1 MAMFRK
7 IILSGMRPN
16 RSFLSVIM
24 HIRRATPILHSHHLS
39 QKVSEPLTML
49 SEEEEMMRDTVTR
62 FATEKIQPLVSEMD
76 QKSEMD
82 ESIID
87 GMFEQGVRSI
97 SELSYFSCIMSLST
111 MIISSTKNVLF
122 VHPLLL
128 NTSYSK
134 DLYCTLV
141 CSLLQLMAIEVDADY
156 GGANS
161 SFFVSCLVVEELAK
175 IDPAVAVMCD
185 IQNTLI
191 VTLFRKYGTPEQKA
205 EYLPRL
211 ARNMV
216 GSFCLSEVASGSDA
230 FAMETKAE
238 KKGDYFVI
246 NGSKMWISN
255 AEQAGVFLVFANAAP
270 EKGYKGISTFIVR
283 RETEGL
289 SLGKKEDKLGIRASS
304 TCPVHFDNV
313 KVHESNILGQLGHG
327 YKYAIDSLNEGRIGI
342 GAQMLGLAQGCL
354 NCTVPYTH
362 ERKQFGQ
369 KIWDFQAVNHQ
380 LAHVFTQIEAARLM
394 VAALTTT
401 RCIEVMGGVGF
412 SKQYPIEK
420 FYRDCKIGAIYE
432 GTSNI
437 QLSTIAK
444 NMKEFEP

>member
-1 MAMFRK
+1 MFTGK
-7 IILSGMRPN
+7 LNQKHLTSYLLTFFSWQLEILIILSGMRPN
-16 RSFLSVIM
+16 RSFLSVIT

-87 GMFEQGVRSI
+87 GMFEQG
-97 SELSYFSCIMSLST
+97 
-111 MIISSTKNVLF
+111 
-122 VHPLLL
+122 
-128 NTSYSK
+128 
-134 DLYCTLV
+134 
-141 CSLLQLMAIEVDADY
+141 LMAIEVDADY

-270 EKGYKGISTFIVR
+270 EKGYKGISTFIVP

-313 KVHESNILGQLGHG
+313 KVHESNILGQLGYG

-394 VAALTTT
+394 VYNAARRKEAGLSFLREAAMAKYFAGEVAALTTT

>member
-1 MAMFRK
+1 MAMFHK

-16 RSFLSVIM
+16 RSFLSVIT

-87 GMFEQGVRSI
+87 GMFEQG
-97 SELSYFSCIMSLST
+97 
-111 MIISSTKNVLF
+111 
-122 VHPLLL
+122 
-128 NTSYSK
+128 
-134 DLYCTLV
+134 
-141 CSLLQLMAIEVDADY
+141 LMAIEVDADH

-191 VTLFRKYGTPEQKA
+191 VTLFRKYGTPEQRA

-270 EKGYKGISTFIVR
+270 EKGYKGISTFIVP

-313 KVHESNILGQLGHG
+313 KVHESNILGQLGYG

-394 VAALTTT
+394 VYNAARRKEAGLSFLREAAMAKYFAGEVAALTTT

>member
-1 MAMFRK
+1 M
-7 IILSGMRPN
+7 
-16 RSFLSVIM
+16 
-24 HIRRATPILHSHHLS
+24 HSHHLS

-87 GMFEQGVRSI
+87 GMFEQG
-97 SELSYFSCIMSLST
+97 
-111 MIISSTKNVLF
+111 
-122 VHPLLL
+122 
-128 NTSYSK
+128 
-134 DLYCTLV
+134 
-141 CSLLQLMAIEVDADY
+141 LMAIEVDADY

-270 EKGYKGISTFIVR
+270 EKGYKGISTFIVP

-394 VAALTTT
+394 VYNAARRKEAGLSFLREAAMAKYFAGEVAALTTT

>member
-1 MAMFRK
+1 MAMFHK
-7 IILSGMRPN
+7 IMLSGMRPN
-16 RSFLSVIM
+16 RSFLSVIT
-24 HIRRATPILHSHHLS
+24 HIRRATHILHSHHLS

-87 GMFEQGVRSI
+87 GMFEQG
-97 SELSYFSCIMSLST
+97 
-111 MIISSTKNVLF
+111 
-122 VHPLLL
+122 
-128 NTSYSK
+128 
-134 DLYCTLV
+134 
-141 CSLLQLMAIEVDADY
+141 LMAIEVDADY

-270 EKGYKGISTFIVR
+270 EKGYKGISTFIVP
-283 RETEGL
+283 RETDGL

-327 YKYAIDSLNEGRIGI
+327 YKYAIGSLNEGRIGI

-394 VAALTTT
+394 VYNAARRKEAGLSFLREAAMAKYFAGEVAALTTT

>member
-1 MAMFRK
+1 MAMFHK

-16 RSFLSVIM
+16 RSFLSVIT

-87 GMFEQGVRSI
+87 GMFEQG
-97 SELSYFSCIMSLST
+97 
-111 MIISSTKNVLF
+111 
-122 VHPLLL
+122 
-128 NTSYSK
+128 
-134 DLYCTLV
+134 
-141 CSLLQLMAIEVDADY
+141 LMAIEVDADY

-270 EKGYKGISTFIVR
+270 EKGYKGISTFIVP

-313 KVHESNILGQLGHG
+313 KVHESNILGQLGYG

-394 VAALTTT
+394 VYNAARRKEAGLSFLREAAMAKYFAGEVAALTTT

>member
-1 MAMFRK
+1 MFHK

-16 RSFLSVIM
+16 RSFLRVIT

-87 GMFEQGVRSI
+87 GMFEQG
-97 SELSYFSCIMSLST
+97 
-111 MIISSTKNVLF
+111 
-122 VHPLLL
+122 
-128 NTSYSK
+128 
-134 DLYCTLV
+134 
-141 CSLLQLMAIEVDADY
+141 LMAIEVDADY

-255 AEQAGVFLVFANAAP
+255 AEQAGVFLLFANAAP
-270 EKGYKGISTFIVR
+270 EKGYKGISTFIVP

-394 VAALTTT
+394 VYNAARRKEAGLSFLREAAMAKYFAGEVAALTTT

>member
-1 MAMFRK
+1 MAMFHK
-7 IILSGMRPN
+7 IMLSGMRPN

-24 HIRRATPILHSHHLS
+24 HIRTATPILHSHHLS

-49 SEEEEMMRDTVTR
+49 SEEEQMMRDTVTR

-87 GMFEQGVRSI
+87 GMFDQG
-97 SELSYFSCIMSLST
+97 
-111 MIISSTKNVLF
+111 
-122 VHPLLL
+122 
-128 NTSYSK
+128 
-134 DLYCTLV
+134 
-141 CSLLQLMAIEVDADY
+141 LMAIEVDADY

-191 VTLFRKYGTPEQKA
+191 VTLFRKYGTPQQKA
-205 EYLPRL
+205 EYLPCL

-270 EKGYKGISTFIVR
+270 EKGYKGISTFIVP

-394 VAALTTT
+394 VYNAARRKEAGLSFLREAAMAKYFAGEVAALTTT

>member
-1 MAMFRK
+1 
-7 IILSGMRPN
+7 
-16 RSFLSVIM
+16 
-24 HIRRATPILHSHHLS
+24 
-39 QKVSEPLTML
+39 ML

-87 GMFEQGVRSI
+87 GMFEQG
-97 SELSYFSCIMSLST
+97 
-111 MIISSTKNVLF
+111 
-122 VHPLLL
+122 
-128 NTSYSK
+128 
-134 DLYCTLV
+134 
-141 CSLLQLMAIEVDADY
+141 LMAIEVDADY

-255 AEQAGVFLVFANAAP
+255 AEQAGVFLLFANAAP
-270 EKGYKGISTFIVR
+270 EKGYKGISTFIVP

-394 VAALTTT
+394 VYNAARRKEAGLSFLREAAMAKYFAGEVAALTTT

>member
-16 RSFLSVIM
+16 RSFLSVIT

-39 QKVSEPLTML
+39 QKLSEPLTML

-87 GMFEQGVRSI
+87 GMFEQG
-97 SELSYFSCIMSLST
+97 
-111 MIISSTKNVLF
+111 
-122 VHPLLL
+122 
-128 NTSYSK
+128 
-134 DLYCTLV
+134 
-141 CSLLQLMAIEVDADY
+141 LMAIEVDADY

-205 EYLPRL
+205 EYLPCL

-255 AEQAGVFLVFANAAP
+255 AEQAGVFLLFANAAP
-270 EKGYKGISTFIVR
+270 EKGYKGISTFIVP

-313 KVHESNILGQLGHG
+313 KVHESNVLGQLGHG

-394 VAALTTT
+394 VYNAARRKEAGLSFLREAAMAKYFAGEVAALTTT

>member
-1 MAMFRK
+1 MAMFHK
-7 IILSGMRPN
+7 IMLSGMRPN
-16 RSFLSVIM
+16 RSFLSVIT

-39 QKVSEPLTML
+39 QKLSEPLTML

-87 GMFEQGVRSI
+87 GMFEQG
-97 SELSYFSCIMSLST
+97 
-111 MIISSTKNVLF
+111 
-122 VHPLLL
+122 
-128 NTSYSK
+128 
-134 DLYCTLV
+134 
-141 CSLLQLMAIEVDADY
+141 LMAIEVDADH

-191 VTLFRKYGTPEQKA
+191 VTLFRKYGTPQQKA
-205 EYLPRL
+205 EYLPCL

-255 AEQAGVFLVFANAAP
+255 AEQAGVFLVFANATP
-270 EKGYKGISTFIVR
+270 EKGYKGISTFIVP

-313 KVHESNILGQLGHG
+313 KVHESNVLGQLGHG

-394 VAALTTT
+394 VYNAARRKEAGLSFLREAAMAKYFAGEVAALTTT
-401 RCIEVMGGVGF
+401 KCIEVMGGVGF

>member
-1 MAMFRK
+1 MAMFHK

-16 RSFLSVIM
+16 RSFLSVIT

-87 GMFEQGVRSI
+87 GMFEQG
-97 SELSYFSCIMSLST
+97 
-111 MIISSTKNVLF
+111 
-122 VHPLLL
+122 
-128 NTSYSK
+128 
-134 DLYCTLV
+134 
-141 CSLLQLMAIEVDADY
+141 LMAIEVDADH

-191 VTLFRKYGTPEQKA
+191 VTLFRKYGTPEQRA

-270 EKGYKGISTFIVR
+270 EKGYKGISTFIVP

-394 VAALTTT
+394 VYNAARRKEAGLSFLREAAMAKYFAGEVAALTTT

>member
-1 MAMFRK
+1 MAMFHK
-7 IILSGMRPN
+7 IIVSGMRPN

-87 GMFEQGVRSI
+87 GMFEQG
-97 SELSYFSCIMSLST
+97 
-111 MIISSTKNVLF
+111 
-122 VHPLLL
+122 
-128 NTSYSK
+128 
-134 DLYCTLV
+134 
-141 CSLLQLMAIEVDADY
+141 LMAIEVDADH

-191 VTLFRKYGTPEQKA
+191 VTLFRKYGTPEQRA

-270 EKGYKGISTFIVR
+270 EKGYKGISTFIVP

-394 VAALTTT
+394 VYNAARRKEAGLSFLREAAMAKYFAGEVAALTTT

>member
-1 MAMFRK
+1 MAMFHK
-7 IILSGMRPN
+7 IMLSGMRPN
-16 RSFLSVIM
+16 RSFLSVIT
-24 HIRRATPILHSHHLS
+24 HIRRATHILHSHHLS

-87 GMFEQGVRSI
+87 GMFEQG
-97 SELSYFSCIMSLST
+97 
-111 MIISSTKNVLF
+111 
-122 VHPLLL
+122 
-128 NTSYSK
+128 
-134 DLYCTLV
+134 
-141 CSLLQLMAIEVDADY
+141 LMAIEVDADH

-191 VTLFRKYGTPEQKA
+191 VTLFRKYGTPQQKA
-205 EYLPRL
+205 EYLPCL

-270 EKGYKGISTFIVR
+270 EKGYKGISTFIVP

-313 KVHESNILGQLGHG
+313 KVHESNVLGQLGHG

-394 VAALTTT
+394 VYNAARRKEAGLSFLREAAMAKYFAGEVAALTTT
-401 RCIEVMGGVGF
+401 KCIEVMGGVGF

>member
-1 MAMFRK
+1 MAMFHK
-7 IILSGMRPN
+7 IMLSGMRPN
-16 RSFLSVIM
+16 RSFLSVIT
-24 HIRRATPILHSHHLS
+24 HIRRATHILHSHHLS

-87 GMFEQGVRSI
+87 GMFEQG
-97 SELSYFSCIMSLST
+97 
-111 MIISSTKNVLF
+111 
-122 VHPLLL
+122 
-128 NTSYSK
+128 
-134 DLYCTLV
+134 
-141 CSLLQLMAIEVDADY
+141 LMAIEVDADH

-191 VTLFRKYGTPEQKA
+191 VTLFRKYGTPQQKA
-205 EYLPRL
+205 EYLPCL

-270 EKGYKGISTFIVR
+270 EKGYKGISTFIVP

-394 VAALTTT
+394 VYNAARRKEAGLSFLREAAMAKYFAGEVAALTTT
-401 RCIEVMGGVGF
+401 KCIEVMGGVGF

>member
-16 RSFLSVIM
+16 RSFLSVIT

-87 GMFEQGVRSI
+87 GMFEQG
-97 SELSYFSCIMSLST
+97 
-111 MIISSTKNVLF
+111 
-122 VHPLLL
+122 
-128 NTSYSK
+128 
-134 DLYCTLV
+134 
-141 CSLLQLMAIEVDADY
+141 LMAIEVDADY

-342 GAQMLGLAQGCL
+342 GAQ
-354 NCTVPYTH
+354 VSDI
-362 ERKQFGQ
+362 RF
-369 KIWDFQAVNHQ
+369 
-380 LAHVFTQIEAARLM
+380 
-394 VAALTTT
+394 
-401 RCIEVMGGVGF
+401 
-412 SKQYPIEK
+412 
-420 FYRDCKIGAIYE
+420 
-432 GTSNI
+432 
-437 QLSTIAK
+437 
-444 NMKEFEP
+444 

>member
-16 RSFLSVIM
+16 RSFLSVIT

-87 GMFEQGVRSI
+87 GMFEQG
-97 SELSYFSCIMSLST
+97 
-111 MIISSTKNVLF
+111 
-122 VHPLLL
+122 
-128 NTSYSK
+128 
-134 DLYCTLV
+134 
-141 CSLLQLMAIEVDADY
+141 LMAIEVDADY

-394 VAALTTT
+394 VYNAARRKEAGLSFLREAAMAKYFAGEVAALTTT

>member
-1 MAMFRK
+1 
-7 IILSGMRPN
+7 
-16 RSFLSVIM
+16 
-24 HIRRATPILHSHHLS
+24 
-39 QKVSEPLTML
+39 
-49 SEEEEMMRDTVTR
+49 
-62 FATEKIQPLVSEMD
+62 
-76 QKSEMD
+76 
-82 ESIID
+82 
-87 GMFEQGVRSI
+87 
-97 SELSYFSCIMSLST
+97 
-111 MIISSTKNVLF
+111 
-122 VHPLLL
+122 
-128 NTSYSK
+128 
-134 DLYCTLV
+134 
-141 CSLLQLMAIEVDADY
+141 
-156 GGANS
+156 
-161 SFFVSCLVVEELAK
+161 
-175 IDPAVAVMCD
+175 
-185 IQNTLI
+185 
-191 VTLFRKYGTPEQKA
+191 
-205 EYLPRL
+205 
-211 ARNMV
+211 
-216 GSFCLSEVASGSDA
+216 
-230 FAMETKAE
+230 
-238 KKGDYFVI
+238 
-246 NGSKMWISN
+246 MWISN

-394 VAALTTT
+394 VYNAARRKEAGLSFLREAAMAKYFAGEVAALTTT

>member
-1 MAMFRK
+1 MAMFHK
-7 IILSGMRPN
+7 IMLSGMRPN
-16 RSFLSVIM
+16 RSFLSVIT

-87 GMFEQGVRSI
+87 GMFEQG
-97 SELSYFSCIMSLST
+97 
-111 MIISSTKNVLF
+111 
-122 VHPLLL
+122 
-128 NTSYSK
+128 
-134 DLYCTLV
+134 
-141 CSLLQLMAIEVDADY
+141 LMAIEVDADY

-270 EKGYKGISTFIVR
+270 EKGYKGISTFIVP
-283 RETEGL
+283 RETDGL

-327 YKYAIDSLNEGRIGI
+327 YKYAIGSLNEGRIGI

-394 VAALTTT
+394 VYNAARRKEAGLSFLREAAMAKYFAGEVAALTTT

>member
-1 MAMFRK
+1 MAMFHK
-7 IILSGMRPN
+7 IMLSGMRPN
-16 RSFLSVIM
+16 RSFLSVIT

-39 QKVSEPLTML
+39 QKLSEPLTML

-87 GMFEQGVRSI
+87 GMFEQG
-97 SELSYFSCIMSLST
+97 
-111 MIISSTKNVLF
+111 
-122 VHPLLL
+122 
-128 NTSYSK
+128 
-134 DLYCTLV
+134 
-141 CSLLQLMAIEVDADY
+141 LMAIEVDADH

-191 VTLFRKYGTPEQKA
+191 VTLFRKYGTPQQKA
-205 EYLPRL
+205 EYLPCL

-255 AEQAGVFLVFANAAP
+255 AEQAGVFLVFANATP
-270 EKGYKGISTFIVR
+270 EKGYKGISTFIVP

-394 VAALTTT
+394 VYNAARRKEAGLSFLREAAMAKYFAGEVAALTTT
-401 RCIEVMGGVGF
+401 KCIEVMGGVGF

>member
-1 MAMFRK
+1 
-7 IILSGMRPN
+7 MRPN
-16 RSFLSVIM
+16 RSFLSVIT

-87 GMFEQGVRSI
+87 GMFEQG
-97 SELSYFSCIMSLST
+97 
-111 MIISSTKNVLF
+111 
-122 VHPLLL
+122 
-128 NTSYSK
+128 
-134 DLYCTLV
+134 
-141 CSLLQLMAIEVDADY
+141 LMAIEVDADH

-191 VTLFRKYGTPEQKA
+191 VTLFRKYGTPEQRA

-270 EKGYKGISTFIVR
+270 EKGYKGISTFIVP

-313 KVHESNILGQLGHG
+313 KVHESNILGQLGYG

-394 VAALTTT
+394 VYNAARRKEAGLSFLREAAMAKYFAGEVAALTTT

>member
-1 MAMFRK
+1 MAMFHK

-16 RSFLSVIM
+16 RSFLSVIT
-24 HIRRATPILHSHHLS
+24 HIRRATHILHSHHLS

-87 GMFEQGVRSI
+87 GMFEQG
-97 SELSYFSCIMSLST
+97 
-111 MIISSTKNVLF
+111 
-122 VHPLLL
+122 
-128 NTSYSK
+128 
-134 DLYCTLV
+134 
-141 CSLLQLMAIEVDADY
+141 LMAIEVDADY

-191 VTLFRKYGTPEQKA
+191 VTLFRKYGTPQQKA

-211 ARNMV
+211 ARTMV

-270 EKGYKGISTFIVR
+270 EKGYKGISTFIVP

-327 YKYAIDSLNEGRIGI
+327 YKYAIGSLNEGRIGI

-394 VAALTTT
+394 VYNAARRKEAGLSFLREAAMAKYFAGEVAALTTT
-401 RCIEVMGGVGF
+401 KCIEVMGGVGF

>member
-1 MAMFRK
+1 MAMFHK

-16 RSFLSVIM
+16 RSFLSVIT
-24 HIRRATPILHSHHLS
+24 HIRRTTPILHSHHLS

-87 GMFEQGVRSI
+87 GMFEQG
-97 SELSYFSCIMSLST
+97 
-111 MIISSTKNVLF
+111 
-122 VHPLLL
+122 
-128 NTSYSK
+128 
-134 DLYCTLV
+134 
-141 CSLLQLMAIEVDADY
+141 LMAIEVDADY

-270 EKGYKGISTFIVR
+270 EKGYKGISTFIVP

-313 KVHESNILGQLGHG
+313 KVHESNVLGQLGHG

-394 VAALTTT
+394 VYNAARRKEAGLSFLREAAMAKYFAGEVAALTTT

>member
-7 IILSGMRPN
+7 IMLSGMRPN
-16 RSFLSVIM
+16 RSFLSVIT
-24 HIRRATPILHSHHLS
+24 HIRRATHILHSHHLS

-87 GMFEQGVRSI
+87 GMFEQG
-97 SELSYFSCIMSLST
+97 
-111 MIISSTKNVLF
+111 
-122 VHPLLL
+122 
-128 NTSYSK
+128 
-134 DLYCTLV
+134 
-141 CSLLQLMAIEVDADY
+141 LMAIEVDADY

-270 EKGYKGISTFIVR
+270 EKGYKGISTFIVP

-327 YKYAIDSLNEGRIGI
+327 YKYAIGSLNEGRIGI

-394 VAALTTT
+394 VYNAARRKEAGLSFLREAAMAKYFAGEVAALTTT

>member
-1 MAMFRK
+1 MAMFHK

-87 GMFEQGVRSI
+87 GMFEQG
-97 SELSYFSCIMSLST
+97 
-111 MIISSTKNVLF
+111 
-122 VHPLLL
+122 
-128 NTSYSK
+128 
-134 DLYCTLV
+134 
-141 CSLLQLMAIEVDADY
+141 LMAIEVDADH

-191 VTLFRKYGTPEQKA
+191 VTLFRKYGTPEQRA

-270 EKGYKGISTFIVR
+270 EKGYKGISTFIVP

-313 KVHESNILGQLGHG
+313 KVHESNILGQLGYG

-394 VAALTTT
+394 VYNAARRKEAGLSFLREAAMAKYFAGEVAALTTT

>member
-1 MAMFRK
+1 MAMFHK
-7 IILSGMRPN
+7 IIVSGMRPN
-16 RSFLSVIM
+16 RSFLSVIT

-87 GMFEQGVRSI
+87 GMFEQG
-97 SELSYFSCIMSLST
+97 
-111 MIISSTKNVLF
+111 
-122 VHPLLL
+122 
-128 NTSYSK
+128 
-134 DLYCTLV
+134 
-141 CSLLQLMAIEVDADY
+141 LMAIEVDADH

-191 VTLFRKYGTPEQKA
+191 VTLFRKYGTPEQRA

-270 EKGYKGISTFIVR
+270 EKGYKGISTFIVP

-394 VAALTTT
+394 VYNAARRKEAGLSFLREAAMAKYFAGEVAALTTT

>member
-1 MAMFRK
+1 MAMFHK
-7 IILSGMRPN
+7 IMLSGMRPN
-16 RSFLSVIM
+16 RSFLSVIT
-24 HIRRATPILHSHHLS
+24 HIRRATHILHSHHLS

-87 GMFEQGVRSI
+87 GMFEQG
-97 SELSYFSCIMSLST
+97 
-111 MIISSTKNVLF
+111 
-122 VHPLLL
+122 
-128 NTSYSK
+128 
-134 DLYCTLV
+134 
-141 CSLLQLMAIEVDADY
+141 LMAIEVDADY

-205 EYLPRL
+205 EYLPFL

-270 EKGYKGISTFIVR
+270 EKGYKGISTFIVP

-327 YKYAIDSLNEGRIGI
+327 YKYAIGSLNEGRIGI

-394 VAALTTT
+394 VYNAARRKEAGLSFLREAAMAKYFAGEVAALTTT

>member
-1 MAMFRK
+1 
-7 IILSGMRPN
+7 MRPN
-16 RSFLSVIM
+16 RSFLSVIT

-87 GMFEQGVRSI
+87 GMFEQG
-97 SELSYFSCIMSLST
+97 
-111 MIISSTKNVLF
+111 
-122 VHPLLL
+122 
-128 NTSYSK
+128 
-134 DLYCTLV
+134 
-141 CSLLQLMAIEVDADY
+141 LMAIEVDADY

-270 EKGYKGISTFIVR
+270 EKGYKGISTFIVP

-313 KVHESNILGQLGHG
+313 KVHESNILGQLGYG

-394 VAALTTT
+394 VYNAARRKEAGLSFLREAAMAKYFAGEVAALTTT

>member
-1 MAMFRK
+1 MAMFHK
-7 IILSGMRPN
+7 IMLSGMRPN
-16 RSFLSVIM
+16 RSFLSVIT
-24 HIRRATPILHSHHLS
+24 HIRRATHILHSHHLS

-87 GMFEQGVRSI
+87 GMFEQG
-97 SELSYFSCIMSLST
+97 
-111 MIISSTKNVLF
+111 
-122 VHPLLL
+122 
-128 NTSYSK
+128 
-134 DLYCTLV
+134 
-141 CSLLQLMAIEVDADY
+141 LMAIEVDADY

-191 VTLFRKYGTPEQKA
+191 VTLFRKYGTPQQKA
-205 EYLPRL
+205 EYLPCL

-270 EKGYKGISTFIVR
+270 EKGYKGISTFIVP

-394 VAALTTT
+394 VYNAARRKEAGLSFLREAAMAKYFAGEVAALTTT
-401 RCIEVMGGVGF
+401 KCIEVMGGVGF

>member
-1 MAMFRK
+1 MAMFHK

-16 RSFLSVIM
+16 RSFLSVIT

-87 GMFEQGVRSI
+87 GMFEQG
-97 SELSYFSCIMSLST
+97 
-111 MIISSTKNVLF
+111 
-122 VHPLLL
+122 
-128 NTSYSK
+128 
-134 DLYCTLV
+134 
-141 CSLLQLMAIEVDADY
+141 LMAIEVDADY

-255 AEQAGVFLVFANAAP
+255 AEQAGVFLLFANAAP
-270 EKGYKGISTFIVR
+270 EKGYKGISTFIVP

-394 VAALTTT
+394 VYNAARRKEAGLSFLREAAMAKYFAGEVAALTTT

>member
-1 MAMFRK
+1 MAMFHK
-7 IILSGMRPN
+7 IMLSGMRPN
-16 RSFLSVIM
+16 RSFLSVIT
-24 HIRRATPILHSHHLS
+24 HIRRATHILHSHHLS

-87 GMFEQGVRSI
+87 GMFEQG
-97 SELSYFSCIMSLST
+97 
-111 MIISSTKNVLF
+111 
-122 VHPLLL
+122 
-128 NTSYSK
+128 
-134 DLYCTLV
+134 
-141 CSLLQLMAIEVDADY
+141 LMAIEVDADY

-205 EYLPRL
+205 EYLPFL

-270 EKGYKGISTFIVR
+270 EKGYKGISTFIVP
-283 RETEGL
+283 RETDGL

-327 YKYAIDSLNEGRIGI
+327 YKYAIGSLNEGRIGI

-394 VAALTTT
+394 VYNAARRKEAGLSFLREAAMAKYFAGEVAALTTT